1 MSITLDRTDE
11 ILKAA
16 APRARP
22 LDAPIRSRKIVVIS
36 SYTPSLTNFRF
47 ELLKRMVEAGH
58 SVTAFGPEDDEI
70 VKADLNRVGVDFMTM
85 PMARAGLN
93 PLQDLRTLSY
103 LVREFR
109 RLRPDTVIP
118 YTMKPIIYA
127 GIAARLAGISH
138 RCFLVTGLG
147 HVFSDD
153 GVASRK
159 GKIVRALSVQLYRA
173 AFSGAHVVFTY
184 NDADIDDLKRHHML
198 RDNSLIELV
207 PGSGVDLEHFRVA
220 PVPDGNPVFLLIARL
235 LGDKGIRE
243 YVEAARIVKRHFP
256 QAVFRLLGHFDPNP
270 AAISA
275 DEVKSWAEEGI
286 VDYLGE
292 TRDVRPFLADCSVFV
307 LPSYYREGIPR
318 SILEA
323 LSTGRAVITTDMPG
337 CNETVTRGVNGYLV
351 KPRKAEALA
360 EAMLEFCRNPHLA
373 AVMGRNSR
381 ALAEQKF
388 DVHQVN
394 RMLLSRM
401 GLI

>member
-1 MSITLDRTDE
+1 MSIILGDVDESRTMAS
-11 ILKAA
+11 LPAV
-16 APRARP
+16 P
-22 LDAPIRSRKIVVIS
+22 LDAPVRRRRIAVIS

-58 SVTAFGPEDDEI
+58 AVTAYGPEDDEI
-70 VKADLNRVGVDFMTM
+70 VKDDLSRAGVEFKTL

-93 PLQDLRTLSY
+93 PLEDLQTLSF
-103 LVREFR
+103 LVKEFR
-109 RLRPDTVIP
+109 QSKPDTVVP

-127 GIAARLAGISH
+127 GIAARLAGVRH

-147 HVFSDD
+147 HVFSED
-153 GVASRK
+153 GAASRR
-159 GKIVRALSVQLYRA
+159 GRMVRALSVQLYRF
-173 AFSGAHVVFTY
+173 AFSGAHVVFAY
-184 NDADIDDLKRHHML
+184 NDADSDDLRRHSML
-198 RDNSLIELV
+198 SDNGLIQLV
-207 PGSGVDLEHFRVA
+207 PGSGVDLEHYRYS
-220 PVPDGNPVFLLIARL
+220 PVPDKKPVFLLIARL

-243 YVEAARIVKRHFP
+243 YVEAARIIKRQFP
-256 QAVFRLLGHFDPNP
+256 EATFQLLGHFDPNP

-275 DEVKSWAEEGI
+275 DEVKSWTDEGI
-286 VDYLGE
+286 VDYLGV
-292 TRDVRPFLADCSVFV
+292 TRDVRPYLADCSVFV

-337 CNETVTRGVNGYLV
+337 CNETVTSGVNGYLV
-351 KPRKAEALA
+351 QPRNVAALT
-360 EAMLEFCRNPHLA
+360 EAMLRFCRDPSLA
-373 AVMGRNSR
+373 ASMGRNSR
-381 ALAEQKF
+381 ALAERKF